1 MSLEFIEKRDG
12 SIMAFDK
19 SKIVNAI
26 IPAMR
31 EANNIDYAYAVQI
44 ATDISNLD
52 LNKEYQNNKNVIFTV
67 EKIQDLVENKLMEK
81 YPDTARKYILYR
93 NERTK
98 IRNMKTDLMK
108 HIKEKVYASNVLN
121 ANANIDERNFNARKN
136 ETAGLI
142 LKELAINEMLDPDVK
157 KAWDNN
163 LLYLHDFSEYMIG
176 EHNCLNLDMNKLLT
190 RGFRTRNADIRPANS
205 LASAMSLTAIC
216 LSMQSL
222 NMFGGAGIAH
232 IDRDLAPFVR
242 ISFLK
247 HFKNGL
253 EFIQKDK
260 KKTYEN
266 FIKKYGEAVIH
277 TASMIAPVNIFKS
290 YNSSAYK
297 YAMAMLD
304 KEAKQSCEAFY
315 HNSNTLEARSS
326 DQLPFV
332 SINFGLDTTFE
343 GRFITK
349 YLLEASLDGIGK
361 YHSTPIF
368 PISIFQYKTDI
379 NDRPGTP
386 NYDLFK
392 LSIKSTA
399 KRIYPNYVN
408 CQWSSNEP
416 AIHPSYLIS
425 NPNNYPI
432 SGDKY
437 IEIVKHDKSVI
448 RTKIKIKDLFN
459 ELAEKYGKEYNA
471 EKKYYYIDIR
481 FIKDPIYISDNESK
495 YKDHFIEL
503 DENSSKLNYIA
514 ISENGKDFS
523 LTTDTYGYNIY
534 NTENNEEL
542 HQYFKD
548 DMLKDYV
555 YDFNTEMSTM
565 GSCDG
570 EEIIKYRLNEE
581 IITETF
587 KEAWD
592 RLVNIYGPAIRNE
605 KAYYVNTPK
614 NLWIADSS
622 CESGFTRVKRII
634 RNDDIGVWNQVKLKS
649 GKTILLTND
658 HPLPTQRGRIFVKDL
673 DLGDRVSLAESDE
686 KMMIIGLK
694 KLGFRNEF
702 GYDVETES
710 DHFDVSGI
718 NSHNCRTLIGKD
730 INGLGYSKI
739 GRGNVVPA
747 TMILP
752 KIAIK
757 YGICLGEREKPD
769 IDGFLK
775 ELDELMKITE
785 KSLVDRYKYIA
796 SQKPSSA
803 FFMYENETI
812 QGADETKYFN
822 NVSPAMRHGT
832 LAMGFLGLSNAL
844 YALFGKYQNQD
855 KKVKEFGNSIVK
867 RIFEYTKQATERNH
881 LNFSCYATPA
891 ESLSHTALKKL
902 REEFGIIK
910 GVTDKEYLNNSY
922 HVPVYEKISIKD
934 KIDIESEYT
943 YMCTGGNITYV
954 ELDANVMQNLDSIED
969 IIRYAMDNNE
979 HHIAY
984 FALNFPIDNCLD
996 CGYSGVIEDSCP
1008 KCHAPT
1014 THIQRLRRCTGYLT
1028 ADYKTRFNYG
1038 KQHEVDDRIK
1048 HSRYT
1053 NMNKK
1058 F

>member
-12 SIMAFDK
+12 TIVAFDK
-19 SKIVNAI
+19 TKIVNAI
-26 IPAMR
+26 MPAMR
-31 EANNIDYAYAVQI
+31 EANNIDYSYAVKI

-52 LNKEYQNNKNVIFTV
+52 ITEEYKDKDNLIFNV

-98 IRNMKTDLMK
+98 IRNMKSDLMK
-108 HIKEKVYASNVLN
+108 HIKEKVHASNVVN

-136 ETAGLI
+136 ETAGI
-142 LKELAINEMLDPDVK
+142 VLKDLAINEMLDPDVK
-157 KAWDNN
+157 KSWEDN

-176 EHNCLNLDMNKLLT
+176 EHNCLNIDMGKLLHN
-190 RGFRTRNADIRPANS
+190 GFRTRNADIRPANS
-205 LASAMSLTAIC
+205 LSSALSLTAIC

-232 IDRDLAPFVR
+232 IDRDLSSFVR

-247 HFKNGL
+247 HFKDGL
-253 EFIQKDK
+253 EFTQKDK
-260 KKTYEN
+260 RKTYDN
-266 FIKKYGEAVIH
+266 FLKKYGEDVLK
-277 TASMIAPVNIFKS
+277 TASMIAHNNIFKS
-290 YNSSAYK
+290 FSELAYK
-297 YAMAMLD
+297 YALSMLE

-315 HNSNTLEARSS
+315 HNANTLEARSS

-332 SINFGLDTTFE
+332 SINFGLDTSFE

-349 YLLEASLDGIGK
+349 HLLQASLDGIGK

-368 PISIFQYKTDI
+368 PISIFQYKKDI

-399 KRIYPNYVN
+399 KRIYPNYTN
-408 CQWSSNEP
+408 CQWSTNEP
-416 AIHPSYLIS
+416 DINPTYLIS
-425 NPNNYPI
+425 DPSNI
-432 SGDKY
+432 SIDKDTFV
-437 IEIVKHDKSVI
+437 EVTTHTKSHKFDK
-448 RTKIKIKDLFN
+448 RKEKITIQELFN
-459 ELAEKYGKEYNA
+459 KLVEKYGKEYND
-471 EKKYYYIDIR
+471 EKKYYYVDIR
-481 FIKDPIYISDNESK
+481 FVDDPIYLTDEKSK
-495 YKDHFIEL
+495 YKDYFIEL
-503 DENSSKLNYIA
+503 DEKVAKLNYI
-514 ISENGKDFS
+514 SMKEEDNQRFS
-523 LTTDTYGYNIY
+523 ITTDTYGCNI
-534 NTENNEEL
+534 
-542 HQYFKD
+542 YFKD
-548 DMLKDYV
+548 NQQDYFVDTMIRDYV
-555 YDFNTEMSTM
+555 YDYNTEMSTM

-570 EEIIKYRLNEE
+570 KEIIKYKIDETV
-581 IITETF
+581 IIESF
-587 KEAWD
+587 ENAWE
-592 RLVNIYGPAIRNE
+592 RIVLAYGPVIDKD
-605 KAYYVNTPK
+605 KAHYVNTDDK
-614 NLWIADSS
+614 LKIYDSYS
-622 CESGFTRVKRII
+622 ETFVSVKKFIC
-634 RNDDIGVWNQVKLKS
+634 NEDIGVWNQIKFKN
-649 GKTILLTND
+649 GKTILLTDD
-658 HPLPTQRGRIFVKDL
+658 HPLPTERGRVFVKDL
-673 DLGDRVSLAESDE
+673 DLGDMIPAAESDE
-686 KMMIIGLK
+686 KYEIIGLQ
-694 KLGFRNEF
+694 KLGFRNRF
-702 GYDVETES
+702 GFDVETES

-747 TMILP
+747 TMIIP

-757 YGICLGEREKPD
+757 HGICLGEREEPD
-769 IDGFLK
+769 LEGFWSD
-775 ELDELMKITE
+775 LDKLLKITE
-785 KSLVDRYKYIA
+785 KSLVDRYNYIS

-812 QGADETKYFN
+812 QGADLAKHYNT
-822 NVSPAMRHGT
+822 VQPAMCHGT
-832 LAMGFLGLSNAL
+832 LAIGFLGISNAL

-855 KKVKEFGNSIVK
+855 KTVKEFGNSIVK
-867 RIFEYTKQATERNH
+867 RIYDYTKEASKRNH

-891 ESLSHTALKKL
+891 ESLSHTAMKKL
-902 REEFGIIK
+902 QKEFGIIK

-969 IIRYAMDNNE
+969 IIKYAMDNNE
-979 HHIAY
+979 NHIAY

-996 CGYSGVIEDSCP
+996 CGYSGVIEDKCP
-1008 KCHAPT
+1008 KCNAPT
-1014 THIQRLRRCTGYLT
+1014 DHIQRLRRCTGYLT
-1028 ADYKTRFNYG
+1028 ADYKTRFNLG
-1038 KQHEVDDRIK
+1038 KRHEVDDRIK

-1053 NMNKK
+1053 NMKK
-1058 F
+1058 I

>member
-12 SIMAFDK
+12 SIVAFDK
-19 SKIVNAI
+19 TKIVNAI
-26 IPAMR
+26 MPAMR

-52 LNKEYQNNKNVIFTV
+52 ILDNDNLIFNV
-67 EKIQDLVENKLMEK
+67 EKIQDIVENKLMEK
-81 YPDTARKYILYR
+81 YPNTAKRYIIYR

-98 IRNMKTDLMK
+98 IRNMKSDLMK
-108 HIKEKVYASNVLN
+108 HIKEKVHASNVVN

-136 ETAGLI
+136 ETAGII
-142 LKELAINEMLDPDVK
+142 LKDIAINEMLDPDVK
-157 KAWDNN
+157 KAWDDN

-176 EHNCLNLDMNKLLT
+176 EHNCLNIDMGKLLHN
-190 RGFRTRNADIRPANS
+190 GFRTRNADIRPANS
-205 LASAMSLTAIC
+205 LSTALSLTAIC

-247 HFKNGL
+247 HFKDGL
-253 EFIQKDK
+253 EFTQKDK
-260 KKTYEN
+260 KKSWEKFEN
-266 FIKKYGEAVIH
+266 KYKDVLY
-277 TASMIAPVNIFKS
+277 TASMIAHANIFKS
-290 YNSSAYK
+290 YSSFAYN
-297 YAMAMLD
+297 YAMVMLE
-304 KEAKQSCEAFY
+304 KEAKQGCEAFY
-315 HNSNTLEARSS
+315 HNANTLEARSS

-332 SINFGLDTTFE
+332 SINFGLDTSFE

-408 CQWSSNEP
+408 CQWITNEP
-416 AIHPSYLIS
+416 DIHPIYKIS
-425 NPNNYPI
+425 DPNNYSCLGHYYVEIITHNKNI
-432 SGDKY
+432 SHKER
-437 IEIVKHDKSVI
+437 IQ
-448 RTKIKIKDLFN
+448 IKTLFDN
-459 ELAEKYGKEYNA
+459 LAEKYGKEYNN
-471 EKKYYYIDIR
+471 ERKFYYIDLR
-481 FIKDPIYISDNESK
+481 FIENKIYLKDDKSL
-495 YKDHFIEL
+495 YKDYFVEL
-503 DENSSKLNYIA
+503 DENISLLNYIA
-514 ISENGKDFS
+514 MSEDGLKFAF
-523 LTTDTYGYNIY
+523 TTDTYGCNIY
-534 NTENNEEL
+534 ENDNNYAYYLDENL
-542 HQYFKD
+542 YNYF
-548 DMLKDYV
+548 YN
-555 YDFNTEMSTM
+555 YDTEMSTM
-565 GSCDG
+565 GCCDG
-570 EEIIKYRLNEE
+570 SEIIKYKLDDNIYVESFE
-581 IITETF
+581 Q
-587 KEAWD
+587 AWE
-592 RLVNIYGPAIRNE
+592 RLVLVYGPVIDKGNSH
-605 KAYYVNTPK
+605 YINTTK
-614 NLWIADSS
+614 KLFIYDSYS
-622 CESGFTRVKRII
+622 RKFVKVKKII
-634 RNDDIGVWNQVKLKS
+634 CNNDIGNWNQIRLKLNS
-649 GKTILLTND
+649 LTDDKTILLTDD
-658 HPLPTQRGRIFVKDL
+658 HPLPTQRGRILVKDL
-673 DLGDRVSLAESDE
+673 NIGDYVPMAESDQFYMVTGI
-686 KMMIIGLK
+686 KQ
-694 KLGFRNEF
+694 LGFRNRF
-702 GYDVETES
+702 GFDVETKS

-739 GRGNVVPA
+739 GRGNIVPA
-747 TMILP
+747 TMIIP

-757 YGICLGEREKPD
+757 HGICLGEREEPD
-769 IDGFLK
+769 LDGFWK
-775 ELDELMKITE
+775 ELDELLKITE
-785 KSLVDRYKYIA
+785 KSLVDRYNYIA

-812 QGADETKYFN
+812 QGADKSKEVN
-822 NVSPAMRHGT
+822 NVEPAMKHGT
-832 LAMGFLGLSNAL
+832 LAIGFLGLSNAL

-855 KKVKEFGNSIVK
+855 KKVREFGNSVVK
-867 RIFEYTKQATERNH
+867 HILDFTKDATKRNN

-891 ESLSHTALKKL
+891 ESLSHTAMKKL
-902 REEFGIIK
+902 QKEFGIIK

-969 IIRYAMDNNE
+969 IIKYAMDSND
-979 HHIAY
+979 HKIAY

-996 CGYSGVIEDSCP
+996 CGFSGVIENTCP
-1008 KCHAPT
+1008 RCNAPSD
-1014 THIQRLRRCTGYLT
+1014 HIQRLRRCTGYLT
-1028 ADYKTRFNYG
+1028 ADYKTRFNFG
-1038 KQHEVDDRIK
+1038 KKKEVDDRIK

-1053 NMNKK
+1053 NMKK
-1058 F
+1058 I